1 MSPKQTRS
9 KTKFV
14 LIKNKE
20 WLYAIVPLF
29 RGAKMSPILAP
40 FSLSLSLSPPAPA
53 PAPVPVSR
61 MCEGRGVTTGPV
73 VVERKYELC
82 EIC

>member
-1 MSPKQTRS
+1 
-9 KTKFV
+9 
-14 LIKNKE
+14 
-20 WLYAIVPLF
+20 
-29 RGAKMSPILAP
+29 MSPILAP